1 MSFAGKIAL
10 IAGGTGALGRAI
22 SRAFLEEGAAVIVTY
37 RNEREWGEL
46 KDVAGIDTSRLAGHH
61 VDFTDELAVERL
73 VRMVTGENRQL
84 DVVVNSVGGYAG
96 ATNLWQLAPD
106 VFDRMVALNLRSA
119 YLLWRAVLPHMLV
132 RRQGRIVQIAAKAA
146 FDHAPGAAAY
156 VATKAAVVAM
166 MDSLAAELK
175 GSGVRANSV
184 LPSIIDTEAN
194 RRALPNADFSMWPKP
209 EDIARVI
216 LFLCSDDA
224 KLIHGA
230 AVPVYGS

>member
-1 MSFAGKIAL
+1 MNFAGKTAL
-10 IAGGTGALGRAI
+10 IAGGTGALGRAV
-22 SRAFLEEGAAVIVTY
+22 SRALLEEGATVIVTY

-46 KDVAGIDTSRLAGHH
+46 KDVVSTNTSRLAGHQ
-61 VDFTDELAVERL
+61 VDVIDQVAVERL
-73 VRMVTGENRQL
+73 VGMVTGENQQL
-84 DVVVNSVGGYAG
+84 DMVINTVGGYAG
-96 ATNLWQLAPD
+96 GTNLWQLAPK
-106 VFDRMVALNLRSA
+106 VFDRMVSLNLRSA
-119 YLLWRAVLPHMLV
+119 YLLWRAVLPHMLA
-132 RRQGRIVQIAAKAA
+132 RRQGRIVQVAAKAA

-156 VATKAAVVAM
+156 VATKAAVVAL

-194 RRALPNADFSMWPKP
+194 RKAIPNADFSNWPKP
-209 EDIARVI
+209 DDIARVI
-216 LFLCSDDA
+216 LFWCSDDA